1 MAYGTPTDPVA
12 GTVITVAYA
21 VANLLDPI
29 RALRA
34 FTGGA
39 DPPGSN
45 FWLRSTSTSAVS
57 WVARATE
64 VLSAIGYT
72 PVNKAGDSMSGA
84 LSFSTNL
91 TGINLS
97 AGSVIRD
104 NFITSIVDEMQILAN
119 GNRLIIYRENASAIM
134 ADFNNGALTITGI
147 LTSGSVSSGSASF
160 SGTVSIGGTTTAG
173 AINSGPLTAS
183 TVVGTSGVSTGA
195 GSVLARALH
204 TGTQAPSTI
213 SPQGAGSGFDSDNL
227 DGTTWHA
234 GLTAIDNTGVSP
246 GAVFVDTGGASVTL
260 DRAGTWLILA
270 NSLFTMTATDGR
282 GEMQIVVNGVA
293 QTPVAKTAQTNP
305 VKETWGTTFT
315 TVSASVGHI
324 AKIQVRFLS
333 GGGGG
338 ICNVIPSRI
347 VAVWLA
353 P

>member
-12 GTVITVAYA
+12 GTVITVAYI
-21 VANLLDPI
+21 VANVLDPI

-45 FWLRSTSTSAVS
+45 YWLRSNSTSSVS
-57 WVARATE
+57 WVTRATE

-72 PVNKAGDSMSGA
+72 PVNKTGDSMTGELVFADNTGVSLGASSGTRGRLYDA
-84 LSFSTNL
+84 TGVL
-91 TGINLS
+91 TVLRGHNNRVGI
-97 AGSVIRD
+97 
-104 NFITSIVDEMQILAN
+104 
-119 GNRLIIYRENASAIM
+119 YNADLTVQM
-134 ADFNNGALTITGI
+134 ADFQATSFTVPGSINGATLG
-147 LTSGSVSSGSASF
+147 LSGGASIA
-160 SGTVSIGGTTTAG
+160 GTLNIGGTTTAG

-234 GLTAIDNTGVSP
+234 GLTAIDNSGVSP
-246 GAVFVDTGGASVTL
+246 GSTFVDLTGATVTL
-260 DRAGTWLILA
+260 NRAGTWLILA

-282 GEMQIVVNGVA
+282 GELQIVVNGVA
-293 QTPVAKTAQTNP
+293 QTPVARTAQTNP
-305 VKETWGTTFT
+305 AKETWASTFT
-315 TVSASVGHI
+315 TVSVSSGHV
-324 AKIQVRFLS
+324 AKIQVRFIA

-338 ICNVIPSRI
+338 ICNVVPGRI